1 MADNNTSQCGAFL
14 DEVAPAG
21 FFYGKKR
28 LMNTR
33 TQSDVPSG
41 KSVPEGNF
49 DGLKRYLPY
58 DLVSGFLVFLIAL
71 PLCLG
76 ISLACG
82 YPAIAGVFT
91 AIIGGLVGA
100 MMGNS
105 ELTIKGPAAGL
116 IVIAIGCVV
125 EFGFTGGEDPAAD
138 IQAYRLALGV
148 GVAAGILQI
157 LFGLLRVGILAEFVP
172 SSVIHGLLAAIGIII
187 IAKQFPIMMGLSAS
201 GEPFELLKEI
211 PSFIANMN
219 PEIGVIGLLSLAII
233 GAYPFIKS
241 NALKKIPAPLVV
253 LLIAVPLEFYF
264 DLDHPHAYSLN
275 HHEYQVGPNFLVN
288 VPLNMFNAMA
298 FPDLSGLLTLTGV
311 KYVIL
316 FALIGSL
323 ESLLS
328 AKAIDSI
335 DPWKRNTNLDRDLTA
350 VGIGNTVAACV
361 GGLPMISEIV
371 RSKAN
376 VDNGAH
382 TRFANLYHGLFL
394 FAFVALV
401 PGLINEIPLAAL
413 AAMLV
418 YTGFRLASPAEF
430 LHIYHVGK
438 EQLLIFVATIIAILA
453 TDLLI
458 GIGIGI
464 GVQILLHL
472 VNSAPLLSLLRLH
485 YVLCPVSD
493 RKTRLSVKGAAV
505 FTTWIPLRR
514 RIQDL
519 AQQHDVEVDLSAT
532 RFVDHTVMAGL
543 HEMQADLA
551 SQNRTLTISG
561 LDQHR
566 PFSEDVAA
574 ARKKTLASTAL
585 AR

>member
-1 MADNNTSQCGAFL
+1 MDIQ
-14 DEVAPAG
+14 
-21 FFYGKKR
+21 
-28 LMNTR
+28 
-33 TQSDVPSG
+33 SG
-41 KSVPEGNF
+41 KNAPEGTF
-49 DGLKRYLPY
+49 DGLKRYLRY

-82 YPAIAGVFT
+82 YPAIAGILT

-100 MMGNS
+100 TLSNS

-125 EFGFTGGEDPAAD
+125 EFGFTGGKDPAAD
-138 IQAYRLALGV
+138 YQAYRLALGV
-148 GVAAGILQI
+148 GVAAGIIQI
-157 LFGLLRVGILAEFVP
+157 LFGLLRSGILAESVP
-172 SSVIHGLLAAIGIII
+172 TSVIHGMLAAIGIII

-201 GEPFELLKEI
+201 GEPLELLKEI
-211 PSFIANMN
+211 PSFIVDMN
-219 PEIGVIGLLSLAII
+219 PEIGLIGLLSLAIMVT
-233 GAYPFIKS
+233 YPFIKS
-241 NALKKIPAPLVV
+241 NALKKIPAPLVA
-253 LLIAVPLEFYF
+253 LLIAVPLEMYF

-275 HHEYQVGPNFLVN
+275 LHEYQVGPNFLVN
-288 VPLNMFNAMA
+288 VPLSMFNAMA
-298 FPDLSGLLTLTGV
+298 FPDFSGLLTLTGA

-328 AKAIDSI
+328 AKAVESI
-335 DPWKRNTNLDRDLTA
+335 DPWKRKTNFDRDLTA

-376 VDNGAH
+376 IDNGAH

-394 FAFVALV
+394 LVSVALV
-401 PGLINEIPLAAL
+401 PGLINKIPLAAL

-438 EQLLIFVATIIAILA
+438 EQLLIFISTIIAILA

-464 GVQILLHL
+464 AVEILLHL
-472 VNSAPLLSLLRLH
+472 VNGAPFLSLFRLH
-485 YVLCPVSD
+485 YMPCSVGD
-493 RKTRLSVKGAAV
+493 RKTLLSVKGAAV

-514 RIQDL
+514 RIEDL
-519 AQQHDVEVDLSAT
+519 AQQHDVEIDLSDT
-532 RFVDHTVMAGL
+532 RFVDHTVMARL
-543 HEMQADLA
+543 HEMQEDLA

-566 PFSEDVAA
+566 PFSGNVAA
-574 ARKKTLASTAL
+574 ARKKRLASTTPA
-585 AR
+585 

>member
-1 MADNNTSQCGAFL
+1 
-14 DEVAPAG
+14 
-21 FFYGKKR
+21 
-28 LMNTR
+28 MNTR
-33 TQSDVPSG
+33 PRLDVPSG
-41 KSVPEGNF
+41 KNTPEGSL
-49 DGLKRYLPY
+49 DGLKQYLRY

-82 YPAIAGVFT
+82 YPAIAGIFT

-100 MMGNS
+100 TLSNS

-125 EFGFTGGEDPAAD
+125 EFGFTGGKDPAAD
-138 IQAYRLALGV
+138 FQAYRLALGV
-148 GVAAGILQI
+148 GVAAGIIQI
-157 LFGLLRVGILAEFVP
+157 LFGLFRAGILAEFVP
-172 SSVIHGLLAAIGIII
+172 TSVIHGMLAAIGIIV

-201 GEPFELLKEI
+201 GEPLELLKEI
-211 PSFIANMN
+211 PSFIVDMN
-219 PEIGVIGLLSLAII
+219 PEIGGIGLLSLAVMA
-233 GAYPFIKS
+233 AYPFLKN
-241 NALKKIPAPLVV
+241 NALKKIPAPLIV
-253 LLIAVPLEFYF
+253 LLIAVPLELYF

-275 HHEYQVGPNFLVN
+275 HHDYQVGPNFLVN
-288 VPLNMFNAMA
+288 VPLNMFNALA
-298 FPDLSGLLTLTGV
+298 FPDFSGLLTLTGI

-328 AKAIDSI
+328 AKAVDSI
-335 DPWKRNTNLDRDLTA
+335 DSWKRKTNLDRDLTA
-350 VGIGNTVAACV
+350 IGIGNTVAACV

-376 VDNGAH
+376 IDNGAH

-394 FAFVALV
+394 LVFVALV
-401 PGLINEIPLAAL
+401 PGMINEIPLAAL

-430 LHIYHVGK
+430 LHTYHVGK

-453 TDLLI
+453 TDLLV

-464 GVQILLHL
+464 AVKLLVHL
-472 VNSAPLLSLLRLH
+472 VNGAPLLSLLRLD

-493 RKTRLSVKGAAV
+493 RKMRLSVKGAAV
-505 FTTWIPLRR
+505 FTTWISLRR
-514 RIQDL
+514 RLQDL
-519 AQQHDVEVDLSAT
+519 AQQHDVEVDLSQT
-532 RFVDHTVMAGL
+532 RFVDHTVMARL
-543 HEMQADLA
+543 HELQADLA

-574 ARKKTLASTAL
+574 ARKKKLAATTLA
-585 AR
+585 R

>member
-1 MADNNTSQCGAFL
+1 
-14 DEVAPAG
+14 
-21 FFYGKKR
+21 
-28 LMNTR
+28 MNPQA
-33 TQSDVPSG
+33 QSDVPSA
-41 KSVPEGNF
+41 VNIPEGTV
-49 DGLKRYLPY
+49 DGLKQFLRY
-58 DLVSGFLVFLIAL
+58 DLLSGFLVFLVAL

-82 YPAIAGVFT
+82 YPAIAGIFT

-100 MMGNS
+100 TLSNS

-125 EFGFTGGEDPAAD
+125 EFGFTGGTDPAAD
-138 IQAYRLALGV
+138 YQAYRLALGV
-148 GVAAGILQI
+148 GVAAGIIQI
-157 LFGLLRVGILAEFVP
+157 LFGLLRAGILAEFVP
-172 SSVIHGLLAAIGIII
+172 PSVIHGMLAAIGIII

-201 GEPFELLKEI
+201 GEPLELLKEI
-211 PSFIANMN
+211 PSFIVDMN
-219 PEIGVIGLLSLAII
+219 PEIGVIGLLSLAIMV
-233 GAYPFIKS
+233 GYPFLKS

-253 LLIAVPLEFYF
+253 LLIAVPLEFYVLLIAVGLEFYF
-264 DLDHPHAYSLN
+264 DLEHPHTYLLN
-275 HHEYQVGPNFLVN
+275 FHEYRVGPSFLVN
-288 VPLNMFNAMA
+288 VPLNMVDGMA
-298 FPDLSGLLTLTGV
+298 FPDFSGLLTLTGV

-328 AKAIDSI
+328 AKAVDAI
-335 DPWKRNTNLDRDLTA
+335 DPWKRKTNFDRDLTA
-350 VGIGNTVAACV
+350 VGIGNTVAACI

-376 VDNGAH
+376 IDNGAR

-394 FAFVALV
+394 LVFVALV
-401 PGLINEIPLAAL
+401 PGLINKIPLAAL

-430 LHIYHVGK
+430 LHVYHVGK
-438 EQLLIFVATIIAILA
+438 DQLLIFISTIIAILA

-464 GVQILLHL
+464 VVELLL
-472 VNSAPLLSLLRLH
+472 LLINGAPFLSLVRLH
-485 YVLCPVSD
+485 CVPCPVND
-493 RKTRLSVKGAAV
+493 RKTLLSVKGAAV

-519 AQQHDVEVDLSAT
+519 AQQHDVEVDLSDT
-532 RFVDHTVMAGL
+532 RFVDHTVMARL
-543 HEMQADLA
+543 QEMRADLA
-551 SQNRTLTISG
+551 EQNRTLTISG

-566 PFSEDVAA
+566 PFSEDVTA
-574 ARKKTLASTAL
+574 ARKRSSP
-585 AR
+585 RPF